1 MEVFERLKQARI
13 DAGYEHAQDA
23 AEAFGWNPVT
33 YRAHEAG
40 DRGIRKPVA
49 EKYARALR
57 VPFEWLFLGRGTKNK
72 EASDI
77 IDIWDRIPDPQRDA
91 ARRMLEGLA
100 EPKKTGFQH
109 E

>member
-1 MEVFERLKQARI
+1 MEIHERLKQARTK
-13 DAGYEHAQDA
+13 AGYEHAQDA

-49 EKYARALR
+49 EKYARAFR
-57 VPFEWLFLGRGTKNK
+57 VPFEWLYLGKGT
-72 EASDI
+72 SDNETAEI
-77 IDIWDRIPDPQRDA
+77 VNIWDRIPDRDKES

-100 EPKKTGFQH
+100 QPFKTGSDD